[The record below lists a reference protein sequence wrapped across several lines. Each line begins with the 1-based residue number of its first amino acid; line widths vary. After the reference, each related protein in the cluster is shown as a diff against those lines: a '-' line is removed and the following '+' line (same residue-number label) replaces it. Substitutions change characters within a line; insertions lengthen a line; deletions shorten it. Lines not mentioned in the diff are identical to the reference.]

1 MPNNNITTTMNSVLI
16 LGIFFLLAI
25 IAPVIYLDRL
35 GKARVLKAK
44 KALLSYAKEKN
55 TELDE
60 LEYWNDKALGVNRTK
75 KLLLFVNVHSSNS
88 QTHSLDLSLL
98 KKCTISHEKESIDL
112 VFESK
117 QINGITT
124 VRIQM
129 YNKLYDNSTEAG
141 YNNQI
146 AKKWARLIEEIINKN
161 PTPALK
167 SA

>member
-1 MPNNNITTTMNSVLI
+1 MNGELI
-16 LGIFFLLAI
+16 LGIFFLLVI

-35 GKARVLKAK
+35 GKARLLKAK
-44 KALLSYAKEKN
+44 KALLFYAKEKN
-55 TELDE
+55 IELEE

-75 KLLLFVNVHSSNS
+75 KLLLFVNAQSSNS
-88 QTHSLDLSLL
+88 QTHSLDLNLL
-98 KKCTISHEKESIDL
+98 QKCTISHEKESIDL

-117 QINGITT
+117 PINGIMT
-124 VRIQM
+124 VRIQI

-146 AKKWARLIEEIINKN
+146 AKKWAKLIEEIIREK
-161 PTPALK
+161 PTPVLK